1 MKLVQFDFAYNGPF
15 GKEMT
20 EAMDGLAN
28 SITQEP
34 GFIWKIWTENEETKE
49 AGGIYLFENEPSA
62 LAYIKK
68 HSERLQMFGI
78 SRVNV
83 KIFDVNTPLTAI
95 TKGPLITQ

>member
-1 MKLVQFDFAYNGPF
+1 MKLVQFDFAYQGPF

-20 EAMDGLAN
+20 EAMAGLAQ
-28 SITQEP
+28 SISQES
-34 GFIWKIWTENEETKE
+34 GFIWKIWTENETTQE
-49 AGGIYLFENEPSA
+49 AGGIYLFENEPAA

-78 SRVNV
+78 SQVNV

-95 TKGPLITQ
+95 TKGPLRNQ